1 MYLQVKWYDEQD
13 SLQNITE
20 KICMGVDDG
29 MLIIM
34 EAGQKAHGMAYRVRE
49 GVKMYIMP
57 VTKIL
62 FFVL

>member
-1 MYLQVKWYDEQD
+1 MMNKIHYKILQKKYAWV
-13 SLQNITE
+13 L
-20 KICMGVDDG
+20 DDG

-34 EAGQKAHGMAYRVRE
+34 ETGQKAHGMAYRVRE
-49 GVKMYIMP
+49 GVKMCIMP